1 MTPLTSYMYSKIV
14 NYVYSNNEFV
24 SMDDITSTPDQAF
37 FTKDGQILRA
47 AQSEIKELPID

>member
-14 NYVYSNNEFV
+14 NYVYSNNEFI